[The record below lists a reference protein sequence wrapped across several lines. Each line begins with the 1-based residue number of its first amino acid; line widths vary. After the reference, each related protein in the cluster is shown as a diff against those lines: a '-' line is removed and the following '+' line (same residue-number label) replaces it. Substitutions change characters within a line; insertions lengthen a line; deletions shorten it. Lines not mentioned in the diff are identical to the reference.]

1 MELQE
6 FIDRGHLTHLPN
18 VSVDCAVFGFHD
30 NSLKILLL
38 KWKHLQG
45 WSLPGGYMKR
55 SEEAEQAAMR
65 LLAERTGLQKI
76 FLQQYHTFTGIDR
89 TKIPRTGL
97 KNFAKSLGLKIAEDN
112 WLNDRVVSI
121 GYYALVEYST
131 VHPMPDG
138 FTDSCEWRSVDD
150 LPFMLFDHKEMIE
163 AALRTLRL
171 QLSYQPVGL
180 NLLPPKFTMAEL
192 QRLYET
198 LLNYSL
204 DRGNFRKKM
213 LATGILKKTGERP
226 TGKAHKTPH
235 LYSFNK
241 NHYAKSFVTGINFS
255 GLS

>member
-6 FIDRGHLTHLPN
+6 FIDHGHLTYLPN
-18 VSVDCAVFGFHD
+18 VSIDCAVFGFHD

-65 LLAERTGLQKI
+65 LLKERTGLEKI

-89 TKIPRTGL
+89 TKVPRLGL
-97 KNFAKSLGLKIAEDN
+97 KNLGDSLGIKIDETN

-121 GYYALVEYST
+121 GFYALVEYST
-131 VHPMPDG
+131 VNPMPDS
-138 FTDSCEWRSVDD
+138 FTESCEWRSVDK
-150 LPFMLFDHKEMIE
+150 LPPMMFDHKEMVE

-171 QLSYQPVGL
+171 QLNYQPVGL
-180 NLLPPKFTMAEL
+180 NLLPAKFTMGEL

-198 LLNYSL
+198 LLNHPL

-213 LATGILKKTGERP
+213 LATGILRKTGERP